1 MKKTKRFVGAVCL
14 AIVMAMVAPSIVP
27 GLAGVETVEAATKVK
42 LNKTKVTLYVGKSVQ
57 LKVKGTTKKATW
69 KSSNK
74 KVATVTSKG
83 KVTAKKKGKAT
94 ITAKV
99 SGKKYTCKV
108 TVKEVALK
116 SISLNK
122 TSLTL
127 EKGNKYTL
135 SVKYKPSNTT
145 VNKKVRWSSSNSSVA
160 TVDKNGNIYASSAGK
175 ATITAK
181 VGNKTAKCVV
191 TVKEQPSED
200 SSNDDSSSDDN
211 SKEDTI
217 KERTP
222 AENLNKL
229 KEYIS
234 LYGSVNSNGDKY
246 IARTDSIDGTEY
258 TIGITYKSETEMF
271 IFYYIRNSGDKGV
284 SVINTSINIRS
295 YNNVLSEY
303 GFYCEKYYM
312 GIMGQVTYNATKYNS
327 DNAIYFEITERIGVT
342 AEDAQKLANSE
353 LKSGFAGWNYL
364 MYTRTGLYL
373 KDIGFT
379 SYK

>member
-57 LKVKGTTKKATW
+57 LKVKGTTKKVTW

-145 VNKKVRWSSSNSSVA
+145 VNKKVSWSSSNSSVA

-191 TVKEQPSED
+191 TVQNSIVSNLNILINHITKYGKVNSDGNRYIKLSHSED
-200 SSNDDSSSDDN
+200 GGTFEYGIVYEKNTNKLEFISSVDSSGAKSVI
-211 SKEDTI
+211 SMYIEAKSSG
-217 KERTP
+217 KVSP
-222 AENLNKL
+222 
-229 KEYIS
+229 EYIIVFDYYDAYCKADAS
-234 LYGSVNSNGDKY
+234 FNAASYSENDTVYFKVEDSNGLSD
-246 IARTDSIDGTEY
+246 A
-258 TIGITYKSETEMF
+258 
-271 IFYYIRNSGDKGV
+271 
-284 SVINTSINIRS
+284 NI
-295 YNNVLSEY
+295 
-303 GFYCEKYYM
+303 
-312 GIMGQVTYNATKYNS
+312 
-327 DNAIYFEITERIGVT
+327 
-342 AEDAQKLANSE
+342 QKLANSA
-353 LKSGFAGWNYL
+353 LRAAFSGWNL
-364 MYTRTGLYL
+364 LLVEETGLRL
-373 KDIGFT
+373 SDIGFT